1 MNKLKRILLDE
12 QGAIVVEATL
22 SLSAFMFFIV
32 IVLSIVNI
40 CYAQSKI
47 GVAVNST
54 AQEISEYS
62 YLYELTGLR
71 GKQEKLYEK
80 SKTARDTVDNT
91 LTGVT
96 TVFDSASNIS
106 DNVANF
112 SIDNVNDSLS
122 KIKGSVNQGK
132 EGFKSIQDSIETI
145 ADDPKTFGLS
155 VLSLLGNNLADE
167 AKSRVIAGPFSKLLC
182 QKHLVNSEG
191 GSNSD
196 VKKKCNAFLK
206 HLRVEPKGGSYLDGL
221 DFSDSVLFLN
231 GSPDIMVVV
240 HYRIKVLNLL
250 GNDIKLSFTQC
261 GTTRGWVPV
270 SDKKDVAS
278 EEEKSKGESESETKE
293 EEPTEPKKTVED
305 YLKDYTVDS
314 SEKNAMIGVSGAAE
328 KASANYASASYMI
341 VPLTDYNDIKGNLG
355 SNGVTQV
362 YKQFVDDSISAGK
375 TIYCASDPDKAIDPY
390 FRQQVNYLKSKGYS
404 FKYNE
409 VMGLYIAEK
418 N

>member
-1 MNKLKRILLDE
+1 MNKMKRILLDE

-32 IVLSIVNI
+32 VVLSIVNI

-54 AQEISEYS
+54 AKEISEYS
-62 YLYELTGLR
+62 YLYEITGLR
-71 GKQEKLYEK
+71 GKQAELYDK
-80 SKTARDTVDNT
+80 SMSAKETIDNT

-96 TVFDSASNIS
+96 TIFDSASSIS
-106 DNVANF
+106 DNVSNF
-112 SIDNVNDSLS
+112 SIDNINDSLNNIS
-122 KIKGSVNQGK
+122 GSVNQGK
-132 EGFKSIQDSIETI
+132 EGIKSIQDSIETI

-155 VLSLLGNNLADE
+155 VLSLIGNE
-167 AKSRVIAGPFSKLLC
+167 MSEEVKSRVIAGPFSKLLC
-182 QKHLVNSEG
+182 QKHLVDSNG
-191 GSNSD
+191 GSYSD
-196 VKKKCNAFLK
+196 VKAKCNNFLK
-206 HLRVEPKGGSYLDGL
+206 YLRVEPKDGSYLDGL

-250 GNDIKLSFTQC
+250 GNDITLSFTQC

-270 SDKKDVAS
+270 SDKKEAES
-278 EEEKSKGESESETKE
+278 AEEESGDSEDSSE
-293 EEPTEPKKTVED
+293 PSTEPKKTAEG
-305 YLKDYTVDS
+305 YLNEYIINP
-314 SEKNAMIGVSGAAE
+314 SEKNAMIGVSRPIDVD
-328 KASANYASASYMI
+328 SANYVSASYMNI
-341 VPLTDYNDIKGNLG
+341 PSSDYDDIKENLG
-355 SNGVTQV
+355 SSGVTQV

-375 TIYCASDPDKAIDPY
+375 TIYSASDPDKAVDPY

-409 VMGLYIAEK
+409 VMGVYIAEK
-418 N
+418 S

>member
-1 MNKLKRILLDE
+1 MVMDKMKKMLLDE

-32 IVLSIVNI
+32 VVLSIVNI

-54 AQEISEYS
+54 AKEISEYS

-71 GKQEKLYEK
+71 GKQAELYEK
-80 SKTARDTVDNT
+80 SELAGSTIDNT

-96 TVFDSASNIS
+96 TIFDSASNIS
-106 DNVANF
+106 DNVSNF

-122 KIKGSVNQGK
+122 SISGSVDSGK
-132 EGFKSIQDSIETI
+132 EGIKSIQDSIETI

-155 VLSLLGNNLADE
+155 VLALIGNGVAEE
-167 AKSRVIAGPFSKLLC
+167 AKSRIIAGPFSKLLC
-182 QKHLVNSEG
+182 QKHLVNTDG
-191 GSNSD
+191 GSYSD
-196 VKKKCNAFLK
+196 VKAKCNAFLK
-206 HLRVEPKGGSYLDGL
+206 YLRVEPKGGSYLDGL

-250 GNDIKLSFTQC
+250 GNDITLSFTQC

-270 SDKKDVAS
+270 SDKKDAAA
-278 EEEKSKGESESETKE
+278 EEEESEGESESEPE
-293 EEPTEPKKTVED
+293 ETEPKKTADD
-305 YLKDYTVDS
+305 YLKEYVINP
-314 SEKNAMIGVSGAAE
+314 SEKSIMIGVSGGADIE
-328 KASANYASASYMI
+328 SANYVSASYMDI
-341 VPLTDYNDIKGNLG
+341 PSSDYDDIKENLG
-355 SNGVTQV
+355 SSGVLQV
-362 YKQFVDDSISAGK
+362 HYKYVDDAINQRK
-375 TIYCASDPDKAIDPY
+375 TIYAASDPDKAVDPY
-390 FRQQVNYLKSKGYS
+390 FRKQVAHLKSMGYT

-409 VMGLYIAEK
+409 VMGVYIAEK
-418 N
+418 S

>member
-1 MNKLKRILLDE
+1 MKKLKRIFLDE

-32 IVLSIVNI
+32 VVLSIVNI

-71 GKQEKLYEK
+71 GKQAEIYEK
-80 SKTARDTVDNT
+80 SELAGNTIENT

-96 TVFDSASNIS
+96 TIFDSASNIS
-106 DNVANF
+106 DNVSNF
-112 SIDNVNDSLS
+112 SIDNVTDSFS
-122 KIKGSVNQGK
+122 NISGSVNQGK
-132 EGFKSIQDSIETI
+132 EGIKSIQDSIETI

-155 VLSLLGNNLADE
+155 VLSLLGNDLAEE

-191 GSNSD
+191 GNYSE
-196 VKKKCNAFLK
+196 VKEKCNAFLK
-206 HLRVEPKGGSYLDGL
+206 YLRVEPKGGSYLDGL

-231 GSPDIMVVV
+231 GSPDIMVIV

-250 GNDIKLSFTQC
+250 GNDITLSFTQC

-278 EEEKSKGESESETKE
+278 KEEKSEGEPESETE
-293 EEPTEPKKTVED
+293 ETTEPKKTAED

-314 SEKNAMIGVSGAAE
+314 FEKNAMIGVTGAAE
-328 KASANYASASYMI
+328 KASANYVSASYMI
-341 VPLTDYNDIKGNLG
+341 VPSSDYDDIKENLG

-375 TIYCASDPDKAIDPY
+375 TIYCASDPDKAVDPY
-390 FRQQVNYLKSKGYS
+390 YRQQVKYLKSKGYS

-409 VMGLYIAEK
+409 VMSLYIAEK